1 MKQRDD
7 QLKALFEEISR
18 KALANKNVE
27 TQVEQG
33 HKDLQLLNGNLME
46 TDYKVKQIQGE
57 IEANDKTIDNVSI
70 RHPLRS
76 NYCL

>member
-1 MKQRDD
+1 MKQREEE
-7 QLKALFEEISR
+7 LKDLLEEIAR
-18 KALANKNVE
+18 KELANKNAE

-33 HKDLQLLNGNLME
+33 HKDLQLLNGKLME

-70 RHPLRS
+70 R
-76 NYCL
+76 